1 MSANLRRII
10 ILTVV
15 VSFGLPAGVHAQITI
30 DTFFNTTSLLT
41 ATNDGSVFEDTPMVI
56 DGDPSTRRVTA
67 SVGGTFSLAT
77 QVIGTGWV
85 IDGSGPGA
93 GSANAE
99 AEYLGFTLNLGTNY
113 FFEFAV
119 NQVFNTPVLG
129 VILQNTSQSLTL
141 STGVPLTPT
150 TNGYSVFI
158 DVRTLAGYTPAFLD
172 GVNDISV
179 LVGAGD
185 QDFFVEAANIQFS
198 PVPEPSTW
206 ALFAAAAGL
215 TAVVARRRQG

>member
-1 MSANLRRII
+1 MRRAIPVLPLSAALV
-10 ILTVV
+10 LLAL
-15 VSFGLPAGVHAQITI
+15 LPAARAQIQI
-30 DTFFNTTSLLT
+30 DTFFNTTSLLS
-41 ATNDGSVFEDTPMVI
+41 ATNGGSVFEDTAMVI
-56 DGDPSTRRVTA
+56 DGTPSTRRVTA

-99 AEYLGFTLNLGTNY
+99 AEYLGFSLNLGTNY

-141 STGVPLTPT
+141 SAGVPLTPT

-158 DVRTLAGYTPAFLD
+158 DVRTLSGYNASFLN
-172 GVNDISV
+172 GVDDISV
-179 LVGAGD
+179 FVADSD
-185 QDFFVEAANIQFS
+185 QDFFVEAADIQFS

-206 ALFAAAAGL
+206 ALLAAAGCL
-215 TAVVARRRQG
+215 AAVAARRRRS